1 MRPLTTQGDQGLAV
15 ESNPEVILDF
25 TGPLPLNS
33 GQKAPIG
40 VFRQFF
46 RSQFSRVNTYNLV
59 KIS

>member
-46 RSQFSRVNTYNLV
+46 
-59 KIS
+59 